1 MKLITVSTKTHSFFS
16 TTGKVG
22 GKAVRR
28 LNRRGK
34 PVYTVAKFPAGEKV
48 ELSVDKSAYVA
59 KAIAALL
66 YC

>member
-22 GKAVRR
+22 GKSVRR

-34 PVYTVAKFPAGEKV
+34 PVYTVAKFPKGEKL
-48 ELSVDKSAYVA
+48 ELNVGKTAYVA
-59 KAIAALL
+59 RAIATLL
-66 YC
+66 